1 MAGESPWAVIGLGN
15 PGERYARTR
24 HNVGAMVIQRMADRA
39 SERFKAQRRARC
51 DVAETR
57 VANHKVLLAV
67 PHSYMNE
74 SGGPT
79 AALTQYYSVP
89 TEQLLVIHDE
99 IDLPFAALRLKLG
112 GGDNGH
118 NGLKSIRKSLGTGDW
133 YRLRVGVGRGR
144 GDTAGHVLTGFS
156 GSERAEL
163 PDLLDRAA
171 DAAEAL
177 LADGL
182 AAAQNRYNS

>member
-15 PGERYARTR
+15 PGERYARTP
-24 HNVGAMVIQRMADRA
+24 HNVGAMVVQRLADRA
-39 SERFKAQRRARC
+39 GERFKAQRRARC
-51 DVAETR
+51 DVAEAR
-57 VANHKVLLAV
+57 LANQKVLLAV

-74 SGGPT
+74 SGGP
-79 AALTQYYSVP
+79 AASLTQYYSVP
-89 TEQLLVIHDE
+89 NDQLLVVHDE

-118 NGLKSIRKSLGTGDW
+118 NGLKSIRRSLGTGDW

-144 GDTAGHVLTGFS
+144 GETAGHVLTGFS
-156 GSERAEL
+156 GAERKEL

-177 LADGL
+177 LTDGL
-182 AAAQNRYNS
+182 AMAQNRYNS

>member
-24 HNVGAMVIQRMADRA
+24 HNVGAMVVQRLADRMG
-39 SERFKAQRRARC
+39 ERFKAQRRVRC
-51 DVAETR
+51 DVAEGRLANRR
-57 VANHKVLLAV
+57 VFLAV

-74 SGGPT
+74 SGGPA
-79 AALTQYYSVP
+79 AALVKYYSVP
-89 TEQLLVIHDE
+89 GDQLLVIHDE
-99 IDLPFAALRLKLG
+99 IDLPFGALRLKFG

-118 NGLKSIRKSLGTGDW
+118 NGLKSIRKSLATGDW

-144 GDTAGHVLTGFS
+144 GDTAGHVLAGFS
-156 GSERAEL
+156 GDERKAL
-163 PDLLDRAA
+163 PDMLDRVA
-171 DAAEAL
+171 DAAEVL
-177 LADGL
+177 LTDGL